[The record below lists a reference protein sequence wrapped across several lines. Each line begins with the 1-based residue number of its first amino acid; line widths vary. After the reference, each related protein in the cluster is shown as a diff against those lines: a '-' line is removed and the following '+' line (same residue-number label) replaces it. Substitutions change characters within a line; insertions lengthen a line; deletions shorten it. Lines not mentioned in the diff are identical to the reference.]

1 LDVTTEMT
9 ERGER
14 RNTSTEKRRRFLR
27 WGRIAITLSA
37 VAYLA
42 SRVDPSEVVSAWR
55 RLSVGAALFALIV
68 AFAAVGVGIV
78 RWRLLLRA
86 YGAIDLPSWARLGHL
101 YLVGHFYNT
110 YVPGGVGGD
119 ILRGIASR
127 KAFGD
132 VSWAGATTGVAV
144 VFIERVLGVSALLA
158 MAACAY
164 FIRPLPGLENVG
176 LWAGLGLAAGV
187 GALGGIA
194 LAPTLAPWLPKRLAE
209 PLRALPHFYTTW
221 PFIGAIVASLII
233 HLLNIVAGHAIMH
246 SLDPAV
252 QFSSSAVAMPLVS
265 ASGFFPFTVGG
276 AGVREAAFA
285 ALYGTVG
292 VPEATAYAG
301 SLSFWALQ
309 LVTAGVGGLIN
320 LWIPV
325 SGGPDDR

>member
-1 LDVTTEMT
+1 MT

-194 LAPTLAPWLPKRLAE
+194 LAPKLAPWLPKRLAE
-209 PLRALPHFYTTW
+209 PLGALPRFYSMW
-221 PFIGAIVASLII
+221 PFIGAIVASLMI